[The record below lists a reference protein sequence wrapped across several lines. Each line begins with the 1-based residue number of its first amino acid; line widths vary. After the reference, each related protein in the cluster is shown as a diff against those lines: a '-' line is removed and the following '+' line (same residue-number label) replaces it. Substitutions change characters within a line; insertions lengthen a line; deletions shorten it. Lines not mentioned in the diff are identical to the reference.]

1 MVRSEIQDNHP
12 ESQTHPKSPERNPN
26 IQLNRTLKNLY
37 CEEGNL
43 FVVRKEEDDV
53 SAVLVFAV

>member
-26 IQLNRTLKNLY
+26 IQLNRILKNLY

-43 FVVRKEEDDV
+43 FVVRKE
-53 SAVLVFAV
+53 AVLVFAV